1 MGIFLFLV
9 LIIGLGVWVLGSRWI
24 FRDVESARY
33 FVVAATEEY
42 EVREYPET
50 VVAEVTVYGSIDAAA
65 NEGFSVLSGY
75 ILGAN
80 EAKVKIPMMTPVE
93 ESLASPAASS
103 ALGIEAQSGDGMHT
117 VTFIMPQV
125 YVLSVLPR
133 PTDHRIILTK
143 IPTRFVAAL
152 RFGWYPTDARV
163 AEAEARL
170 LALLARDG
178 RKPVGEVE
186 LARYDAPFSM
196 PLLLRNEIL
205 IEVE

>member
-9 LIIGLGVWVLGSRWI
+9 LAIGLGIWVLGSRFI
-24 FRDVESARY
+24 LRDVESARY
-33 FVVAATEEY
+33 FVESASEEY
-42 EVREYPET
+42 EIRKYPAS
-50 VVAEVTVYGSIDAAA
+50 VIAEVKVFGSLDVAA
-65 NEGFSVLSGY
+65 NEGFSILSGY

-80 EAKVKIPMMTPVE
+80 EAKVKLPMMTPVE
-93 ESLASPAASS
+93 ESLAGPAAVS
-103 ALGIEAQSGDGMHT
+103 ALGADANRSGGVHT
-117 VTFIMPQV
+117 VAFLMPRTGIP
-125 YVLSVLPR
+125 LPK
-133 PTDHRIILTK
+133 PIDHRIILTEM
-143 IPTRFVAAL
+143 PTRFVAAY

-163 AEAEARL
+163 AEAEAKL
-170 LALLARDG
+170 LGLLERDG